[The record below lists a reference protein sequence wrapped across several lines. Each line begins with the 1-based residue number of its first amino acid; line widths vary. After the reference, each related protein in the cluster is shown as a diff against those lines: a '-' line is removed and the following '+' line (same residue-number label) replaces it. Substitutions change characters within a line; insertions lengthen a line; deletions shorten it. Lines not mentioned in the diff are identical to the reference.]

1 MEDTQKLRIISIST
15 NGNNV
20 LLKLNEMQYDMRI
33 TKLLFPMTICLTLIS
48 CSSDDESVYDSVLSN
63 TRWQQDYVNVPTSIV
78 VDEEYA
84 IPQEILSR
92 LQSETRTEQET
103 DTINKITAQSGK
115 YLLSFGTDE
124 NCQLKDVHR
133 IKGTYQ
139 LATYEVKISHYPNQT
154 YREDVGN
161 GYTTEIFVKDD
172 SLTLRQFYG
181 DNIVR
186 ADTLYLGKNNEVR
199 TKEQTLNVSEPLE
212 YDFEDKSET
221 YHMTYVRTG
230 NRVELTGDKHL
241 VGFINDDYSEID
253 FEEIGSLG
261 RE

>member
-1 MEDTQKLRIISIST
+1 MKIRIITSI
-15 NGNNV
+15 
-20 LLKLNEMQYDMRI
+20 
-33 TKLLFPMTICLTLIS
+33 IS
-48 CSSDDESVYDSVLSN
+48 CLALLSCSNDDESVYDNVLSN
-63 TRWQQDYVNVPTSIV
+63 TRWHQFYVTPTSSITEEIV
-78 VDEEYA
+78 SPA
-84 IPQEILSR
+84 WQEILDH
-92 LQSETRTEQET
+92 LQFETRTEQET
-103 DTINKITAQSGK
+103 DTINKTSAEIGK

-161 GYTTEIFVKDD
+161 GYTTEFVVKDD
-172 SLTLRQFYG
+172 SLMLRQFYG
-181 DNIVR
+181 ENIVM
-186 ADTLYLGKNNEVR
+186 ADTIYLGENNEVR
-199 TKEQTLNVSEPLE
+199 TKVRTLNVSEPRE
-212 YDFEDKSET
+212 YETDEASET

-253 FEEIGSLG
+253 FEEKGSFG

>member
-1 MEDTQKLRIISIST
+1 MNLIAMISKFERNNWIIGI
-15 NGNNV
+15 G
-20 LLKLNEMQYDMRI
+20 
-33 TKLLFPMTICLTLIS
+33 FPMSICLILSS
-48 CSSDDESVYDSVLSN
+48 CSNDDADVYDEVLSN
-63 TRWQQDYVNVPTSIV
+63 TAWQQSYIDAPLEYP
-78 VDEEYA
+78 EEVIYSP
-84 IPQEILSR
+84 PQDILDR
-92 LQSETRTEQET
+92 LQSESRTAQET

-124 NCQLKDVHR
+124 KCQLEDAHR
-133 IKGTYQ
+133 VKGTYQ

-161 GYTTEIFVKDD
+161 GYTTEFVVKDD
-172 SLTLRQFYG
+172 SLMLRQFYG
-181 DNIVR
+181 ENIVM
-186 ADTLYLGKNNEVR
+186 ADTIYLGENNEVR
-199 TKEQTLNVSEPLE
+199 TKVRTLNVSEPRE
-212 YDFEDKSET
+212 YETDEASET

-253 FEEIGSLG
+253 FEEKGSFG

>member
-1 MEDTQKLRIISIST
+1 MGEA
-15 NGNNV
+15 
-20 LLKLNEMQYDMRI
+20 
-33 TKLLFPMTICLTLIS
+33 F
-48 CSSDDESVYDSVLSN
+48 
-63 TRWQQDYVNVPTSIV
+63 VP
-78 VDEEYA
+78 
-84 IPQEILSR
+84 PQEIQER
-92 LQSETRTEQET
+92 LHSEIRTCQET
-103 DTINKITAQSGK
+103 DTINKSIINTGE
-115 YLLSFGTDE
+115 YWLSFGTDE

-154 YREDVGN
+154 YREDLGN
-161 GYTTEIFVKDD
+161 GYTTEIVVKDD

-186 ADTLYLGKNNEVR
+186 ADTLYLDENNEIR

-212 YDFEDKSET
+212 YDFEEKSET

-241 VGFINDDYSEID
+241 VGFINDDYSKID

>member
-1 MEDTQKLRIISIST
+1 MKKTKNILLATISLA
-15 NGNNV
+15 
-20 LLKLNEMQYDMRI
+20 LL
-33 TKLLFPMTICLTLIS
+33 S
-48 CSSDDESVYDSVLSN
+48 CTSDDESIYDSVLSN
-63 TRWQQDYVNVPTSIV
+63 TSWHQIYTDVPTTSTAGEAFV
-78 VDEEYA
+78 P
-84 IPQEILSR
+84 PQEILER
-92 LQSETRTEQET
+92 LHSEIRTGQET
-103 DTINKITAQSGK
+103 DTINKSIMNMGE
-115 YLLSFGTDE
+115 YWLSFDTDE

-161 GYTTEIFVKDD
+161 GYTTEIVVKDD

-186 ADTLYLGKNNEVR
+186 ADTLYLGENNEIR
-199 TKEQTLNVSEPLE
+199 TKERTLNVSEPLE
-212 YDFEDKSET
+212 YDFEEKSET

-230 NRVELTGDKHL
+230 NKVELSGDKHL
-241 VGFINDDYSEID
+241 IGFINADYSKID